1 MVRVDLWI
9 ALITLALGT
18 FVAVTHESVG
28 EGSAAAADRAIL
40 RWMAE
45 RRTPSLNGLMVG
57 ITTFGSRTFMTALIV
72 ATLVI
77 LIVRRDRREAIHLV
91 VAALG
96 VGALVW
102 VTKGIVE
109 RARPTEVPHVV
120 HVSGFSYPSGH
131 SLATAA
137 LYITIAVIASSHL
150 RTRATKAALVAGVAL
165 LVALVGLSRVYLG
178 VHYPSDVLGGMS
190 LGASWA
196 LMLAAAVA
204 VLAARRA
211 TS

>member
-18 FVAVTHESVG
+18 FVAVTHESVAQG
-28 EGSAAAADRAIL
+28 NAAEADRAIL
-40 RWMAE
+40 RWMSD
-45 RRTPSLNGLMVG
+45 RRTPTLNGVMVG
-57 ITTFGSRTFMTALIV
+57 ITTFGSRTFLASLIV
-72 ATLVI
+72 VTLAI
-77 LIVRRDRREAIHLV
+77 LIVRRERREVIHLV
-91 VAALG
+91 VASLG
-96 VGALVW
+96 LGALVW

-109 RARPTEVPHVV
+109 RARPTEVAHVV
-120 HVSGFSYPSGH
+120 NVSGFSYPSGH
-131 SLATAA
+131 SAATAT
-137 LYITIAVIASSHL
+137 LYLTMAVIAASHL
-150 RTRATKAALVAGVAL
+150 RTRAAKAALVAGVAL

-204 VLAARRA
+204 VLASRRA
-211 TS
+211 A

>member
-18 FVAVTHESVG
+18 FVAVTHASVG
-28 EGSAAAADRAIL
+28 EGRAAAADRAIL

-45 RRTPSLNGLMVG
+45 RRTPPLNGLMVG
-57 ITTFGSRTFMTALIV
+57 ITTFGSRTFMAALIV

-77 LIVRRDRREAIHLV
+77 LIVRRDRRDAIHLV

-109 RARPTEVPHVV
+109 RARPTEVQHVV

-150 RTRATKAALVAGVAL
+150 RTRAAKVAVVAGVAS

-190 LGASWA
+190 MGVSWA

>member
-18 FVAVTHESVG
+18 FVAVTHQSMA
-28 EGSAAAADRAIL
+28 EGRAEAADRAIL

-45 RRTPSLNGLMVG
+45 RRTPSRDSLMVG
-57 ITTFGSRTFMTALIV
+57 ITTFGSRTFMAPLIV

-96 VGALVW
+96 VGALAS

-109 RARPTEVPHVV
+109 RARPTEVQHVV

-150 RTRATKAALVAGVAL
+150 RKRPAKLAVVTGVAS

-190 LGASWA
+190 LGVSWA

-204 VLAARRA
+204 VLGARRA